1 MVVRPGSV
9 VGGTMPVGSV
19 SSGRL
24 GSSVSLSDG
33 RVVHS
38 DGSITY
44 GPVRISGPTV
54 SGSGSSARSVAG
66 SSRSAESSGVADSLA
81 SYLDR
86 IYQIN
91 RENTARSEQQA
102 AELRDWQERQNK
114 VAMDFNAAEAAKNR
128 DWQQMMSNTAHQRE
142 VADLQAAGLNPIL
155 SASGG
160 NGAAVTSGAT
170 ASGVTSAGAK
180 GEVDTS
186 FTQGLVNLVGTM
198 WQAQT
203 ALESQR
209 LNAQNN
215 MAIAEKNNAT
225 SQLIAEM
232 QTQSQQRIAEISG
245 QYGLDVSKINAAASK
260 LAAQIHAGATM
271 SSAQMSAAAYN
282 YASELGYQ
290 GTQLRAATDLI
301 LQEGRNQVSLDT
313 AALNYRGTL
322 ESAGI
327 HAQSALDVAKEQNY
341 GKFVG
346 WPRAI
351 GQDVGPVLGSA
362 YDKYWRTPVNSAWE
376 RIKSAAKKATKS
388 VYGR

>member
-1 MVVRPGSV
+1 MAVRPSSVIGGS
-9 VGGTMPVGSV
+9 MPAGSV
-19 SSGRL
+19 SSSRL

-33 RVVHS
+33 RVVHK

-44 GPVRISGPTV
+44 GPTLVSGPLF
-54 SGSGSSARSVAG
+54 SGSGSSARSV
-66 SSRSAESSGVADSLA
+66 SSTSRSSESYPVADMLSG
-81 SYLDR
+81 YLDR

-91 RENTARSEQQA
+91 QENTARSERQA

-114 VAMDFNAAEAAKNR
+114 VAMDFNSAEAAKNR

-170 ASGVTSAGAK
+170 ASGVTSSGAK

-225 SQLIAEM
+225 SKMIAEI

-290 GTQLRAATDLI
+290 GTQLRAAADVI
-301 LQEGRNQVSLDT
+301 LQEGKNKNALD
-313 AALNYRGTL
+313 
-322 ESAGI
+322 I
-327 HAQSALDVAKEQNY
+327 AQLQAEASLDVAKENHWNSMY
-341 GKFVG
+341 GLSKNLSDQILGIFSKKPTG
-346 WPRAI
+346 FSARDSSATFG
-351 GQDVGPVLGSA
+351 GQLSNRSRGFGS
-362 YDKYWRTPVNSAWE
+362 R
-376 RIKSAAKKATKS
+376 
-388 VYGR
+388 